1 MKLSLIDIDS
11 MFYHSI
17 GRDTLEE
24 CMESFKDKLQNCLE
38 KTECTHWIGFT
49 SKGKTFRNQI
59 FNGYKAN
66 RKQAPPKYLYALKE
80 WAIAEYNLNVSI
92 GYEADDGVAYWYNQD
107 ICIDDNGTHFEPRHI
122 FESALDMCK
131 SDGYPTF
138 TFESVEKVLCSPDKD
153 LLLNIPGKHF
163 NYSYKLAVKD
173 DPSSVIKGWWVETS
187 KDDSYINF
195 WKSMVCGDTS
205 DGVKGIEGSGEVAF
219 NKILKLCQDE
229 LIPIE
234 DMVFTAYKKKYGTSQ
249 GIYEFQKNYR
259 LLHMLNCNEDFLREV
274 GEIPQI
280 PEINKVILDSRI
292 EKNNIDLTKL
302 EF

>member
-59 FNGYKAN
+59 FDGYKAN

-92 GYEADDGVAYWYNQD
+92 GYEADDAVAYFMNQD
-107 ICIDDNGTHFEPRHI
+107 ICINEEGTHFETR
-122 FESALDMCK
+122 ESWESVNCILDETNEEHVK
-131 SDGYPTF
+131 Y
-138 TFESVEKVLCSPDKD
+138 ESVEKIMCAVDKD

-163 NYSYKLAVKD
+163 NYTYKLEEKD
-173 DPSSVIKGWWVETS
+173 NPNSVIKGWWVETS

-205 DGVKGIEGSGEVAF
+205 DGIKGIEGKGIKYFEKVF
-219 NKILKLCQDE
+219 KDRLQPINYD
-229 LIPIE
+229 LITL
-234 DMVFTAYKKKYGTSQ
+234 DMYQENYGKSQ

-274 GEIPQI
+274 DEIPQI
-280 PEINKVILDSRI
+280 PEINKVILNSQV
-292 EKNNIDLTKL
+292 ENNIDLTKL